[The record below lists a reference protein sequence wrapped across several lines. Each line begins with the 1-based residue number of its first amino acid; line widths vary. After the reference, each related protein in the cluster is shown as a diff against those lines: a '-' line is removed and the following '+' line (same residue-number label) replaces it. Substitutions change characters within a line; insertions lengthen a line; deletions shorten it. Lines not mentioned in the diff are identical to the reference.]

1 MSKLPSDTLLG
12 DIETLFG
19 AVSARLR
26 RIADGSR
33 EPSAAPDAET
43 IAHLRAAVHDCVTA
57 LDQLQSMLLAEIE
70 RRSRLE
76 QIASNAQDALAAAP
90 PELAAMF
97 DALLGMPPN
106 SFRSARSPEPS
117 RAS

>member
-26 RIADGSR
+26 RIADSSR

-43 IAHLRAAVHDCVTA
+43 IAHLRAASCP
-57 LDQLQSMLLAEIE
+57 QLSPNCQVGK
-70 RRSRLE
+70 
-76 QIASNAQDALAAAP
+76 IATRTGSTY
-90 PELAAMF
+90 
-97 DALLGMPPN
+97 
-106 SFRSARSPEPS
+106 
-117 RAS
+117 